1 MATTAAGNSYTPH
14 VWTNVTGD
22 QSVWAVADHLA
33 GTTYRKPVLMYC
45 HGNGGSFDAFTNGSQ
60 YDPLRDLLIDHGW
73 AYVETLG
80 GSASNWG
87 REFAMASYA
96 AAAREAAAMH
106 PLGTLVILGRSM
118 GGCVSS
124 SLALNPEW
132 GMKQHVVGLLLES
145 AVQDMYFRHV
155 TRGYSLNGQYPE
167 GRVDKGGDPQEFA
180 AAVEPFNPI
189 QFPVEWYEDMPVQFV
204 HGTHDDN
211 VLPAGNAI
219 PQYHRIKDTAPYADL
234 YLRGLGTHGVSESA
248 DPEIVRP
255 SWDFIRR
262 AQGLYPYDVTL
273 TDDGQV
279 LDVHAVHYQPG
290 WRQALPLTP

>member
-1 MATTAAGNSYTPH
+1 MARTAAGTEYTPH

-45 HGNGGSFDAFTNGSQ
+45 HGNGGDYDSFTNGSQ
-60 YDPLRDLLIDHGW
+60 YDPLRDRLIDNGW

-124 SLALNPEW
+124 SLALKEEW
-132 GMKQHVVGLLLES
+132 GLKQHVVGLLLEA
-145 AVQDMYFRHV
+145 AVQSLEFRHID
-155 TRGYSLNGQYPE
+155 RGKWLNDQYPE
-167 GRVDKGGDPQEFA
+167 GRASHGGNYQAFMDASEDFDPMR
-180 AAVEPFNPI
+180 
-189 QFPVEWYEDMPVQFV
+189 FPVELYADMPVQFV

-211 VLPAGNAI
+211 VLPEGHAI
-219 PQYHRIKDTAPYADL
+219 PQYHRIKDVAPYADL

-290 WRQALPLTP
+290 WRQAIPLSS